1 MGFKKNII
9 FKQPKP
15 LSHVIPVAAEGG
27 GFILPIPEKQR
38 RYPYR
43 HTKSGQL

>member
-15 LSHVIPVAAEGG
+15 LSHVIPVAAEGAL
-27 GFILPIPEKQR
+27 FCRFPIELRVDLIDRITP
-38 RYPYR
+38 P
-43 HTKSGQL
+43 SF

>member
-15 LSHVIPVAAEGG
+15 LSHVIPDEAEG

>member
-27 GFILPIPEKQR
+27 L
-38 RYPYR
+38 YS
-43 HTKSGQL
+43 TDS